1 MLKTINRKI
10 IIVLVFLMIP
20 FALNLAVLVNTLQ
33 GFEDDGVAINL
44 AGSQRMRT
52 MLLGMYALD
61 YLKIEGNG
69 GDEKQTREI
78 LEQEI
83 KKYKKIMQGLIQGDV
98 DLGLGKNT
106 NTDIVEALIKAEYNL
121 MAYVKPIEDM
131 LEGNVT
137 VGVREH
143 VLNNAIPLRNEIHQI
158 VGMYQNA
165 YDDKIVRL
173 KVIQFSMLGFGI
185 LIFVVSIILANKLIS
200 KPIND
205 LLMKMNEFATGG
217 GDLTQRVSIKTGD
230 ELEAL
235 GYAFNKFVELIQKII
250 AQLKEDIVLISDVT
264 GKIQNETESSN
275 EILKNIANQV
285 NQVSDVAQANAGVAE
300 EVNAS
305 VVELEESSIG
315 ILERVED
322 MAKKSFE
329 VETNTES
336 GNVYIDE
343 VREATNLVLE
353 SSRSTLTI
361 IRELNRS
368 SEKISNVVNLIEGI
382 AEQTNLLALNASIEA
397 ARAGEHGKGFKVVAE
412 EVRKL
417 AEESKNAVHSIIES
431 TKQIQS
437 CSINAFNAIED
448 GNAKSANSVKKVIET
463 KQKFDEI
470 LKLSHEIKEISQQSA
485 SFTAAQRNIT
495 GEITLA
501 IDQVTEASVE
511 NATAVDGINENI
523 ESQVVSHTTI
533 TESIGKLNE
542 MMYQLKDLSDRF
554 KV

>member
-20 FALNLAVLVNTLQ
+20 FVLNLAVLLNTLQ

-52 MLLGMYALD
+52 MLLGMYTLD
-61 YLKIEGNG
+61 FLKIEEKD
-69 GDEKQTREI
+69 GDEQKTREM

-83 KKYKKIMQGLIQGDV
+83 KNYKKIMQGLTHGDI

-106 NTDIVEALIKAEYNL
+106 NTEIVEALIKAEYNL
-121 MAYVKPIEDM
+121 LAYIKPIEDM
-131 LEGNVT
+131 LDGNSS

-143 VLNNAIPLRNEIHQI
+143 VLKSAIPLRNEIHQI

-185 LIFVVSIILANKLIS
+185 FIFVASIFLANKLIS
-200 KPIND
+200 KPVND
-205 LLMKMNEFATGG
+205 LLMKVNEFATGG
-217 GDLTQRVSIKTGD
+217 GDLTQRVEIKTGD
-230 ELEAL
+230 ELEDL
-235 GYAFNKFVELIQKII
+235 GDGFNKFVEVIQKII

-264 GKIQNETESSN
+264 DKIQNETENSN
-275 EILKNIANQV
+275 ERLENIANQV

-315 ILERVED
+315 ILERVEG

-336 GNVYIDE
+336 GNVLIEE
-343 VREATNLVLE
+343 VREATKLVLE
-353 SSRSTLTI
+353 SSRSTLMI
-361 IRELNRS
+361 IRELNKS
-368 SEKISNVVNLIEGI
+368 SEEISNVVNLIEGI

-397 ARAGEHGKGFKVVAE
+397 ARAGEHGRGFKVVAE

-417 AEESKNAVHSIIES
+417 AEESKDAVHSIVDA

-437 CSINAFNAIED
+437 ASINAFNAIED
-448 GNAKSANSVKKVIET
+448 GNAKSTNSVEKVIET

-470 LKLSHEIKEISQQSA
+470 LKLSHEIKEISEQSA

-511 NATAVDGINENI
+511 NATAVDDINANI

-533 TESIGKLNE
+533 TENIGKLNE
-542 MMYQLKDLSDRF
+542 MMNKLKELSDKF

>member
-1 MLKTINRKI
+1 
-10 IIVLVFLMIP
+10 
-20 FALNLAVLVNTLQ
+20 
-33 GFEDDGVAINL
+33 
-44 AGSQRMRT
+44 
-52 MLLGMYALD
+52 
-61 YLKIEGNG
+61 
-69 GDEKQTREI
+69 
-78 LEQEI
+78 
-83 KKYKKIMQGLIQGDV
+83 MQGLIQGDV

-173 KVIQFSMLGFGI
+173 KVIQFSMLGFGV

-200 KPIND
+200 KPVND

-217 GDLTQRVSIKTGD
+217 GDLTQRVNIKTGD

-235 GYAFNKFVELIQKII
+235 GYAFKKFVELIKKII

-264 GKIQNETESSN
+264 DKIQNETESSN
-275 EILKNIANQV
+275 EILENIANQV

-417 AEESKNAVHSIIES
+417 AEESKNAVHSIIEA

-470 LKLSHEIKEISQQSA
+470 LKLSHEIKEISEQSA

>member
-1 MLKTINRKI
+1 
-10 IIVLVFLMIP
+10 
-20 FALNLAVLVNTLQ
+20 
-33 GFEDDGVAINL
+33 
-44 AGSQRMRT
+44 
-52 MLLGMYALD
+52 
-61 YLKIEGNG
+61 
-69 GDEKQTREI
+69 
-78 LEQEI
+78 
-83 KKYKKIMQGLIQGDV
+83 
-98 DLGLGKNT
+98 
-106 NTDIVEALIKAEYNL
+106 
-121 MAYVKPIEDM
+121 
-131 LEGNVT
+131 
-137 VGVREH
+137 
-143 VLNNAIPLRNEIHQI
+143 
-158 VGMYQNA
+158 
-165 YDDKIVRL
+165 
-173 KVIQFSMLGFGI
+173 
-185 LIFVVSIILANKLIS
+185 
-200 KPIND
+200 
-205 LLMKMNEFATGG
+205 
-217 GDLTQRVSIKTGD
+217 
-230 ELEAL
+230 
-235 GYAFNKFVELIQKII
+235 
-250 AQLKEDIVLISDVT
+250 
-264 GKIQNETESSN
+264 
-275 EILKNIANQV
+275 
-285 NQVSDVAQANAGVAE
+285 
-300 EVNAS
+300 
-305 VVELEESSIG
+305 
-315 ILERVED
+315 

-368 SEKISNVVNLIEGI
+368 SEKISNVINLIEGI

>member
-143 VLNNAIPLRNEIHQI
+143 VINNAIPLRNEIHQI

-275 EILKNIANQV
+275 EILENIANQV

>member
-285 NQVSDVAQANAGVAE
+285 NQVSDLAQANAGVAE
-300 EVNAS
+300 
-305 VVELEESSIG
+305 
-315 ILERVED
+315 
-322 MAKKSFE
+322 
-329 VETNTES
+329 
-336 GNVYIDE
+336 
-343 VREATNLVLE
+343 
-353 SSRSTLTI
+353 
-361 IRELNRS
+361 
-368 SEKISNVVNLIEGI
+368 
-382 AEQTNLLALNASIEA
+382 
-397 ARAGEHGKGFKVVAE
+397 
-412 EVRKL
+412 
-417 AEESKNAVHSIIES
+417 
-431 TKQIQS
+431 
-437 CSINAFNAIED
+437 
-448 GNAKSANSVKKVIET
+448 
-463 KQKFDEI
+463 
-470 LKLSHEIKEISQQSA
+470 
-485 SFTAAQRNIT
+485 
-495 GEITLA
+495 
-501 IDQVTEASVE
+501 
-511 NATAVDGINENI
+511 
-523 ESQVVSHTTI
+523 
-533 TESIGKLNE
+533 
-542 MMYQLKDLSDRF
+542 
-554 KV
+554 